1 MAIAGTT
8 SVSLQLND
16 GLDLSLPIAGPGAR
30 AYAFLLDFK
39 FRTMA
44 ALLWMGVGGLIYS
57 KLADKD
63 LEKVFEHQSEM
74 FMAVIWVPVM
84 VIYFLYHPV
93 LEYFMGGRTPGKRIA
108 GLRLVDQFGRAP
120 SFQQI
125 VIRNVFRLTDSLPF
139 FYVFGLSVC
148 FASPQRLRAGDYAAG
163 TYLVHDALKLK
174 AIQKTLATR
183 VQASSESGHL
193 ELAHWE
199 FAHALMQR
207 WKGLLPSER
216 LKLAQHFFKKVVPE
230 QPVISNAELAYQQL
244 CRLAGGKHQKA
255 KR

>member
-1 MAIAGTT
+1 MAFAGNTT
-8 SVSLQLND
+8 ISLQLND
-16 GLDLSLPIAGPGAR
+16 GLDLNLPIAGPGAR

-44 ALLWMGVGGLIYS
+44 ALLWMGIGGLIYA
-57 KLADKD
+57 KLADKE
-63 LEKVFEHQSEM
+63 LGQVFEHQSEM
-74 FMAVIWVPVM
+74 FMAVIWIPVM

-108 GLRLVDQFGRAP
+108 GLRLVDQYGRAP

-174 AIQKTLATR
+174 AIQKTLAAR
-183 VQASSESGHL
+183 VQASSEPEHL
-193 ELAHWE
+193 ELGHWE
-199 FAHALMQR
+199 FANSLVGR
-207 WKGLLPSER
+207 WKGLLPGER
-216 LKLAQHFFKKVVPE
+216 LKLAQHFFKKVAPE
-230 QPVISNAELAYQQL
+230 QPQVDSAEVAYQQL
-244 CRLAGGKHQKA
+244 CALAGGNVRKV